1 MAKNDTEK
9 CPPPSSNFSGFSF
22 NVHSSA
28 SFGQIFLAKKH
39 IKCASNRTYLA
50 SSDDGG
56 DGKQQSSKASKS
68 SKKRQRQKLLKEQHQ
83 KQEGGS
89 LPQPQAMAHQ
99 SSQNNTATIKND
111 LKSGPQ
117 VLIKNVNGK
126 VVITPIP
133 ETQNPPEPA
142 SLPATNNMNVK
153 AMPQAVV
160 RSAVGNG
167 VTSAKARTAAAHG
180 GKVVEK
186 DVRNNNNQ
194 NAATNN
200 LTNGGPLGGG
210 GLGVGNQVTQSNQQ
224 TSQRTKKASLG
235 DQNIDDFSK

>member
-1 MAKNDTEK
+1 MI
-9 CPPPSSNFSGFSF
+9 GQ
-22 NVHSSA
+22 VLA
-28 SFGQIFLAKKH
+28 SFLGGQENYEM
-39 IKCASNRTYLA
+39 CYDDSNRTYLA

-167 VTSAKARTAAAHG
+167 VASAKARTAAAAAHG
-180 GKVVEK
+180 GKS
-186 DVRNNNNQ
+186 
-194 NAATNN
+194 
-200 LTNGGPLGGG
+200 
-210 GLGVGNQVTQSNQQ
+210 GL
-224 TSQRTKKASLG
+224 ASISIFFCFL
-235 DQNIDDFSK
+235 FV

>member
-1 MAKNDTEK
+1 MI
-9 CPPPSSNFSGFSF
+9 
-22 NVHSSA
+22 
-28 SFGQIFLAKKH
+28 IFFT
-39 IKCASNRTYLA
+39 IVFYVA

-133 ETQNPPEPA
+133 ETQNPAPEPA
-142 SLPATNNMNVK
+142 PLPATNNMNVK
-153 AMPQAVV
+153 AMPQAAVV

-167 VTSAKARTAAAHG
+167 VASAKARTAATAAHG
-180 GKVVEK
+180 GKS
-186 DVRNNNNQ
+186 
-194 NAATNN
+194 
-200 LTNGGPLGGG
+200 
-210 GLGVGNQVTQSNQQ
+210 GL
-224 TSQRTKKASLG
+224 ASISIFFCFL
-235 DQNIDDFSK
+235 FV

>member
-1 MAKNDTEK
+1 MP
-9 CPPPSSNFSGFSF
+9 PPPSSNFSGFSF

-89 LPQPQAMAHQ
+89 LPQPQAMTHQ
-99 SSQNNTATIKND
+99 SSHNNTATTNIKND

>member
-1 MAKNDTEK
+1 MI
-9 CPPPSSNFSGFSF
+9 GQ
-22 NVHSSA
+22 VLA
-28 SFGQIFLAKKH
+28 SFFGDQEDYEM
-39 IKCASNRTYLA
+39 CYDDSNRTYLA

-133 ETQNPPEPA
+133 ETQNPPPEPA
-142 SLPATNNMNVK
+142 HLPATNNMNVK
-153 AMPQAVV
+153 AMPPQAAVV

-167 VTSAKARTAAAHG
+167 VASAKARTAAAAAYG
-180 GKVVEK
+180 GKS
-186 DVRNNNNQ
+186 
-194 NAATNN
+194 
-200 LTNGGPLGGG
+200 
-210 GLGVGNQVTQSNQQ
+210 GL
-224 TSQRTKKASLG
+224 AS
-235 DQNIDDFSK
+235 ISIFFCFPFV